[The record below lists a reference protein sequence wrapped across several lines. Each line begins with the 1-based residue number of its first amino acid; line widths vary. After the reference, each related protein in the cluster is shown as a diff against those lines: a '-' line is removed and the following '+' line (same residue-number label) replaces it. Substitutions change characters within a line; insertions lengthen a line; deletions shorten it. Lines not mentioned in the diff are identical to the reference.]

1 MRSIKN
7 IVIIYP
13 SFERGGVE
21 NILLNLVNFFC
32 KKKKKYLFNLKHQQ
46 IKKN

>member
-21 NILLNLVNFFC
+21 NILLNLVNFFV
-32 KKKKKYLFNLKHQQ
+32 KKKYLFNFKHQQ
-46 IKKN
+46 FKKK

>member
-32 KKKKKYLFNLKHQQ
+32 KKKKYLFNFKHQQ
-46 IKKN
+46 FKKK